1 MKKSVLRFI
10 SVIMAVLMAVVYLP
24 AAELESVFD
33 IDASALVTSDVS
45 LGGNVKW
52 KYDSKTKTVTVYGS
66 GAMKNFSNGDNGQ
79 RWDEIYKATAEKP
92 VNKATKIV
100 IENGVT
106 SIGNNVFR
114 TLNNVTSVTIPNTV
128 TSIGQSAFEGCSA
141 LTTVNIPSSVKTI
154 GNYAFKNT
162 KYASVTIPSTVTSIG
177 KNAFDGI
184 SGLKITCDYGS
195 AAHSFCKTNAKPYK
209 LSSNLFILESALDA
223 EAKQVIVTVKIAY
236 NVAKLNAGNFTL
248 TYSDS
253 VTPAFTQIVNDEQ
266 EGVLTAIVNNGSGKV
281 SVALIAADY
290 ISYAANA
297 TECLYT
303 LAEIRFDVTGTADTA
318 TFSIASDILLMNDAR
333 TSLKTV
339 SGSINLHKYT
349 ERTDVVATCK
359 QEGKTITECSICG
372 ISTETTIPKNAAN
385 HEGGTS
391 VSGQKDATCGT
402 AGYTGD
408 TTCNG
413 CSAVIT
419 KGTEI
424 PATEKHTYK
433 SAVTAP
439 TCTDIGFTTY
449 TCTVCKKAY
458 TADEVAAKGHSYE
471 STVTPPTCTENGFT
485 TYKCTVCDHTYTDS
499 IVEAAHTYETLV
511 TAPTCTEKGF
521 TTYKCTACDYS
532 YNSDE
537 TDVIPHEYNAV
548 VTAPTCQAAGFTTYT
563 CKNCEHS
570 YIGDET
576 DMLSH
581 NYNAVVTAPTCT
593 DKGFTTYTCTA
604 CSYSYVAD
612 EKDIISHDYKAV
624 VTAPTCQTTGY
635 TTYTCK
641 NCGNNYKDAET
652 AVADHSYE
660 MTVTKAPTCTE
671 KGSAEYKCAFCDNSY
686 TEEIPVTEHDYSSVL
701 TAPTCTEKGY
711 TTYTCACGN
720 TYTAD
725 ETPALGHNLDDA
737 GKCTV
742 CGFESITTVVFDS
755 DRFIVTDEAKA
766 VISKDS
772 KTVAEFKAEIKNGN
786 WTVVDAQG
794 NTVADDELMI
804 PGYVLKNENSELA
817 YTVIVL
823 GDANRDGT
831 ITASDARK
839 VLRITAELDEVQE
852 LDDIIVDCD
861 FNERTTASD
870 ARIILRVSA
879 DLQTF

>member
-1 MKKSVLRFI
+1 MKKSFLRFI
-10 SVIMAVLMAVVYLP
+10 AVIMAVLMAVVYLP
-24 AAELESVFD
+24 TAELESVFD

-52 KYDSKTKTVTVYGS
+52 KYDSKTKTITVYGS
-66 GAMKNFSNGDNGQ
+66 GAMKNFNNGDDGQ
-79 RWDEIYKATAEKP
+79 RWDEIYKMTGEKP

-223 EAKQVIVTVKIAY
+223 EAKQVVVTVKIAY

-253 VTPAFTQIVNDEQ
+253 VTPAFSQIVNDEK
-266 EGVLTAIVNNGSGKV
+266 EDVLTAIVNNGSGKV

-318 TFSIASDILLMNDAR
+318 TFSIASDILLMNNAR

-385 HEGGTS
+385 HVGGTA

-408 TTCNG
+408 TTCKG
-413 CSAVIT
+413 CNAVIT
-419 KGTEI
+419 KGSEI
-424 PATEKHTYK
+424 PATEKHSYN

-439 TCTDIGFTTY
+439 TCTEIGFTTY
-449 TCTVCKKAY
+449 TCSVCKKSY

-471 STVTPPTCTENGFT
+471 STVTPPTCTEN
-485 TYKCTVCDHTYTDS
+485 
-499 IVEAAHTYETLV
+499 
-511 TAPTCTEKGF
+511 GF

-563 CKNCEHS
+563 CKDCEHS
-570 YIGDET
+570 YVGDET

-593 DKGFTTYTCTA
+593 ENGFTTYTCTA
-604 CSYSYVAD
+604 CGNSYVGD
-612 EKDIISHDYKAV
+612 ETAVIPHEYEAV

-686 TEEIPVTEHDYSSVL
+686 TEEIPVTEHDYSSVV

-711 TTYTCACGN
+711 TTYTCACGD

-725 ETPALGHNLDDA
+725 ETPALGHNPDDA

-755 DRFIVTDEAKA
+755 DRFILTDEAKA

-772 KTVAEFKAEIKNGN
+772 KTVADFKSEIANGN

-804 PGYVLKNENSELA
+804 PGYVLKNENSALA

-852 LDDIIVDCD
+852 LDDLIVDCD